1 MKKLKLNSYLDAR
14 ILNRIAE
21 KKETLDKARPLPKI
35 VLRRLQEDMI
45 VEWTYHSNAIE
56 GNTLTLGETKL
67 VLEQGITIKGKS
79 LKEHFE
85 ATNHK
90 EAILFLLRILK
101 QKKRITLDLIDQT
114 HKIIL
119 KNIEK
124 EYAGVYRAGQ
134 VRILGAN
141 FIPPNYIKVPQL
153 MRELIRWFYDKSNKL
168 SVIDTAAL
176 FHYKFVAIHPYYD
189 GNGRTA
195 RLLMNLILMQQGYPP
210 VIISKIDRKK
220 YLNAL
225 YEANKKNFKPIVL
238 LTAISLEK
246 SLDRYLSAIA
256 KSIGYDKK
264 LVPLRV
270 LAKQTP
276 YGQDYLSL
284 LMRQGKIH
292 GVKEG
297 KAWYSSKQEVIN
309 YIKQRLRKRLLKK

>member
-1 MKKLKLNSYLDAR
+1 MKKFKLNSYLDIR
-14 ILNRIAE
+14 ILDRIAE

-35 VLRRLQEDMI
+35 VLRRLQEDMT

-85 ATNHK
+85 AANHK

-153 MRELIRWFYDKSNKL
+153 MKELIRWFYNKSNKL
-168 SVIDTAAL
+168 SVVDTAAL
-176 FHYKFVAIHPYYD
+176 FHYKLAAIHPYYD

-210 VIISKIDRKK
+210 VIISKTDRKK
-220 YLNAL
+220 YLAAL
-225 YEANKKNFKPIVL
+225 YEANKRNFKPIVL

-246 SLDRYLSAIA
+246 SLDRYLSAVA

-276 YGQDYLSL
+276 YSQDYLSL
-284 LMRQGKIH
+284 LTRQGKIH
-292 GVKEG
+292 GIKEG
-297 KAWYSSKQEVIN
+297 KVWYSSKQEVID